1 MQNALTPPATVLRA
15 LRAYRRTISCPCDN
29 SRVSPAAASA
39 DLKLVQLAISSDTG
53 IHPGRPMLL
62 AWTCDSLRRNGTAF
76 RRL

>member
-1 MQNALTPPATVLRA
+1 MARRDITQLAVKIIGLWLVCEAILLLYKVTVSVVVVA
-15 LRAYRRTISCPCDN
+15 
-29 SRVSPAAASA
+29 V
-39 DLKLVQLAISSDTG
+39 LVQLAISSDTG